1 MLPAIARIIIK
12 QAVFASY
19 AVVIMG
25 AATGVFAANPVE
37 IAAVTVPQGNICKST
52 IRQVERAN
60 EMPNMLLHA
69 VSLAESGRWKKHLP
83 RARMPAMPQNFERS
97 LENARGHGRMP

>member
-12 QAVFASY
+12 QAVFVSF

-52 IRQVERAN
+52 YVNLRLYRSSVPPKCRTCCYIQCLWQNPAVGMLRTGQVF
-60 EMPNMLLHA
+60 L
-69 VSLAESGRWKKHLP
+69 
-83 RARMPAMPQNFERS
+83 
-97 LENARGHGRMP
+97 GHGR